1 MGYGRTGGL
10 RSAASAELPRHG
22 RHPHVL
28 LRGLAR
34 LAREYSGEV
43 DARGEALL
51 PQRTHYLSRQ

>member
-1 MGYGRTGGL
+1 MGYGWPGGL
-10 RSAASAELPRHG
+10 RSAAAAELPRHG
-22 RHPHVL
+22 RDPHVL

-43 DARGEALL
+43 DARGETLL

>member
-1 MGYGRTGGL
+1 MGYGRPGGL

-43 DARGEALL
+43 DARG
-51 PQRTHYLSRQ
+51 